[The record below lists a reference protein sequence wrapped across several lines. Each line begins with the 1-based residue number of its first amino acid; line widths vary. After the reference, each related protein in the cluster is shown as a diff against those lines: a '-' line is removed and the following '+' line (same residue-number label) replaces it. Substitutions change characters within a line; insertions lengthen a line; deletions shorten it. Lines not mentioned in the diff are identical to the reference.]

1 MFGEIRGNSESKTDN
16 RSSDKQRL
24 KSKDV
29 YIYIDPNKKRGKGM
43 AARQPE
49 IER

>member
-1 MFGEIRGNSESKTDN
+1 MVRYAETVN
-16 RSSDKQRL
+16 QRRIIDLRTNKDL
-24 KSKDV
+24 KVKM

-43 AARQPE
+43 AASQPE